1 MREYIFTNYIVDIQV
16 LTPVHVGMG
25 QDRNYLRGIDFV
37 LDDNKIKLLN
47 NRLLFKKL
55 QEDGFMDVY
64 LEKIR
69 NGDFVSLETFLKQFI
84 HHSNIVLKEY
94 PLVGKPKEDIKRL
107 MQTGLGSTIIPG
119 SSLKGA
125 LRSIL
130 LAHFKTKF
138 SNTLP
143 ENTLLGKVA
152 DSLLRFIRVG
162 DSAFQDQDTAVF
174 ITKVFSGDLSPKTG
188 NSLGNWK
195 DKRQGGHSHDFNM
208 EGFESYYEAL
218 NPDALSS
225 VAIQL
230 GTDLPEKLKKYA
242 LGKSFKINSNRE
254 VANVVNYADLD
265 GKNIHDFFAIIQLH
279 TNAYIDKEIAFFNT
293 FKNKMMG
300 DTIIEQLKILKEIN
314 NQQNTCVM
322 RVGAGVGFHS
332 ITGDWQEVS
341 KDHQTAKFKAGKLFI
356 NTKEIPEHFNWK
368 LKDKDPQIFTKTR
381 KIVYLPQNES
391 FSLMGFV
398 KLSYQTPSVTETP
411 KEYIVYRPQNT
422 EKTATPPKKMFEG
435 NKKDLLKKIKR

>member
-1 MREYIFTNYIVDIQV
+1 MREYIFTNYAVDIQV
-16 LTPVHVGMG
+16 LTPIHVGMG
-25 QDRNYLRGIDFV
+25 QDRNYIRGIDFV
-37 LDDNKIKLLN
+37 LNAEKIKLLN
-47 NRLLFKKL
+47 NNELFKKI
-55 QEDGFMDVY
+55 QENDLMEPY
-64 LEKIR
+64 LEKLG
-69 NGDFVSLETFLKQFI
+69 NGDFKSLEIFIEQFL
-84 HHSNIVLKEY
+84 HHPNVVFKEY
-94 PLVGKPKEDIKRL
+94 PLIGKPKEDIKRQ

-130 LAHFKTKF
+130 LAHFKTRF
-138 SNTLP
+138 GNTLP

-152 DSLLRFIRVG
+152 DSLLRFVRIG
-162 DSAFQDQDTAVF
+162 DAAFDDNETSVF
-174 ITKVFSGDLSPKTG
+174 ITKIFSGDLSPKTG

-218 NPDALSS
+218 NPDAQSS

-242 LGKSFKINSNRE
+242 LGKNFKNDRE
-254 VANVVNYADLD
+254 VANVVNYAALD
-265 GKNIHDFFAIIQLH
+265 GKNIHDFFAIIQQH
-279 TNAYIDKEIAFFNT
+279 TNTYIDKEIAFFNT
-293 FKNKMMG
+293 FKNKTMG
-300 DTIIEQLKILKEIN
+300 DTIIKQLMMLKEIN
-314 NQQNTCVM
+314 NQQNACVM

-341 KDHQTAKFKAGKLFI
+341 KDHLTAKFNKGKLFI

-381 KIVYLPQNES
+381 KIVYLPQNQS

-398 KLSYQTPSVTETP
+398 KLSYQTPVTTETP